1 MILIPNIFQKYA
13 YYVAANCQ
21 PVFLNV
27 SVGTGKHFLQ
37 DIIAKTS
44 PQTYM
49 LKFSPIYWKVRK
61 SARFRHISVWRTPPM
76 ANKNK
81 VHTKLI
87 SLRQTWNTWLV
98 NGTIFTM
105 EKNI

>member
-1 MILIPNIFQKYA
+1 MILIRNIFQKYA
-13 YYVAANCQ
+13 YCIAANCQ

-27 SVGTGKHFLQ
+27 FVGTGKHFLQ

-61 SARFRHISVWRTPPM
+61 HISVWRTPPM

-105 EKNI
+105 KKNI